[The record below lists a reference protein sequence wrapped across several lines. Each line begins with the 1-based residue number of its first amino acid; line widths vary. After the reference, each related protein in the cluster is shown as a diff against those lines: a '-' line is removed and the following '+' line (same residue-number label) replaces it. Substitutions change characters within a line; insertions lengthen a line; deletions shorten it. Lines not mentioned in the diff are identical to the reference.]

1 MDDMDYETIGDQFA
15 RSFAGLA
22 LIQRVLK
29 DDTKPAKEKKIVCKI
44 SIGRMRD
51 GGEPMV
57 NMLVIPVILGYLLDI
72 VPEKDVLDLID
83 QVFSCGDGEIQKVA
97 DNANDF
103 LDKKDALIKLYKEG
117 GIHINEN
124 DIEK

>member
-1 MDDMDYETIGDQFA
+1 MDDMDYETIGDQLA
-15 RSFAGLA
+15 RSLAGLA

-29 DDTKPAKEKKIVCKI
+29 DDNKPPIEKKMVCKI
-44 SIGRMRD
+44 SINKMQV

-57 NMLVIPVILGYLLDI
+57 NMLVTPVILGYLLDI

-83 QVFSCGDGEIQKVA
+83 QVFSCGDGEIQKAA

-117 GIHINEN
+117 GIHINEE
-124 DIEK
+124 DIKK